1 MQTGTWHNMEL
12 DRIRNSTEWPSTAY
26 EVCNFGSLL
35 SQVAGDALDRIAN
48 KLAREMNQWEK
59 HYEIVA
65 GIKESIIKVCK
76 RDFELM
82 EGQIAKIEGKLEK
95 IIQENYTGGEHLFK
109 VTLLPLM
116 STFNWE
122 LSPLSI

>member
-1 MQTGTWHNMEL
+1 
-12 DRIRNSTEWPSTAY
+12 
-26 EVCNFGSLL
+26 
-35 SQVAGDALDRIAN
+35 
-48 KLAREMNQWEK
+48 MNQWEK

-116 STFNWE
+116 STFN
-122 LSPLSI
+122 